1 MFTVLERSFDSKQSP
16 KSKLNFLE
24 ASQANSD
31 YFGQADFTPKVV
43 ATKVKSLLQSQKT
56 SYDALLLLD
65 CYLSTFPVGI
75 VQADALFWT
84 RSIIHLLAGK
94 RPRGA
99 QRAGWRLLCRLLPL
113 LSEQLNR
120 DAAGLMPVL
129 LERLLAH
136 LSSPTEREPDEG
148 ALRCLLVCMKEY
160 GRLMSSVQD
169 ALEKTLLR
177 LLVTWNSQLVQ
188 ELVCECVALLPCCR
202 RAGGGGNK
210 GVAASEAWSQ
220 QLGRLM
226 ATVHTALDSLF
237 QDLHI
242 DKGRPQADKA
252 VPLEVPS
259 SPEESHQASLLCWRR
274 TMSLMRTINL
284 MLVGSSMHQP
294 VLVPFEDV
302 LELVYRVLGA
312 HLPVKSSGATAQAN
326 LVAAILPSIQHEA
339 VQLLS
344 QLICS
349 CRQLLMPEAVN
360 IVGLIEEV
368 CLRTTQDLSNDT
380 RRLRQACYAALSLWL
395 QTIRS
400 RLGLSSLIEKLVP
413 HLLQDIEPVG
423 ATTVQLASS
432 RNGGTTPHKDR
443 NKVDDSFNLESC
455 AQLCENALKALQSLV
470 SAPGAIMKPETVQ
483 EIQCSVVTLLL
494 RLQQPGNPLPQPYR
508 SPRCRRSLYALLLSL
523 AASRNGPPPL
533 HCCAR
538 LFNVGL
544 KDTCYEVVELC
555 SQALSCLSLHP
566 QGSGPTGAWPPLRC
580 HRAAWVL
587 ADGACQTTS
596 PTLASV
602 GCQAQLQPPPS
613 SPRAPAVAVPQPIK
627 RKAAT
632 AMHFRAKRITT
643 LGPMYRTSNQ
653 ETEVLS
659 DEDGHEY
666 MDYEEDYE
674 DAELEKLQAV
684 EAMQMRHPPVNGQGF
699 HERHLGSAV
708 GPGTGGRSAGGATGP
723 ARLVSVAEDSS
734 EDEEGSE
741 EDYDEDEEEGDYGE
755 SAEEPCIE
763 AIELESDDVDGSGL
777 PLPESDG
784 APEEAALTVLE
795 ASHEED
801 QEEVGVESDAAFSIA
816 ADVAEASVTV
826 TPASSQPSIVV
837 EDGHVEEEE
846 VPPQPQPQPEPC
858 ETEEA
863 GAEVVQEPC
872 TVTAEPEAPKVEVEE
887 PVLVENH
894 AEEEKGD
901 DSKQEACEET
911 GLPPPSEPCI
921 EPTVTKPTSEEPNKI
936 AAEATEE
943 GPGVTEMLQDFV
955 DCGPD
960 E

>member
-75 VQADALFWT
+75 VQADALSWT

-113 LSEQLNR
+113 LSEQMNR

-136 LSSPTEREPDEG
+136 LSSPTEQEPDEG

-210 GVAASEAWSQ
+210 GAVASEAWSQ

-242 DKGRPQADKA
+242 DKGRPRTDKA

-274 TMSLMRTINL
+274 TMSLMRTISL

-326 LVAAILPSIQHEA
+326 VVAAILPSIQHEA

-349 CRQLLMPEAVN
+349 CKQLLMPEAVN

-400 RLGLSSLIEKLVP
+400 RLGLGSIVERLVP

-432 RNGGTTPHKDR
+432 RNGSTMPHKDR
-443 NKVDDSFNLESC
+443 IKVEDSFNLESC
-455 AQLCENALKALQSLV
+455 AQLCENALKALQSLI

-483 EIQCSVVTLLL
+483 EIQCSLVTLLV

-508 SPRCRRSLYALLLSL
+508 SPRCRRALYALLLSL

-544 KDTCYEVVELC
+544 KDSCYEVVELC

-566 QGSGPTGAWPPLRC
+566 QGSGPTGTWPPLRC

-587 ADGACQTTS
+587 SDGACQTTP

-613 SPRAPAVAVPQPIK
+613 SPRSHAVAVPQPIK
-627 RKAAT
+627 RKAAA
-632 AMHFRAKRITT
+632 AMHYRAKRITT
-643 LGPMYRTSNQ
+643 LGPTYRTSKQ

-674 DAELEKLQAV
+674 DAEMEKLQAA
-684 EAMQMRHPPVNGQGF
+684 EAMQMRNPPVNGQGF

-708 GPGTGGRSAGGATGP
+708 GPGMGGRSAGGFTGP
-723 ARLVSVAEDSS
+723 SRLVPVPEDSS
-734 EDEEGSE
+734 EDDEGSE

-777 PLPESDG
+777 PPPESDG
-784 APEEAALTVLE
+784 APEDAPVTVLE
-795 ASHEED
+795 TSHEED

-816 ADVAEASVTV
+816 ADVSEASVTV
-826 TPASSQPSIVV
+826 TPASSQPSIIV
-837 EDGHVEEEE
+837 EDGHVEEE
-846 VPPQPQPQPEPC
+846 VTPQPQPESC
-858 ETEEA
+858 ETKVA
-863 GAEVVQEPC
+863 GAEVVQKPC
-872 TVTAEPEAPKVEVEE
+872 AVPAEPEASKVEVEE

-894 AEEEKGD
+894 TEEEKD
-901 DSKQEACEET
+901 DSKQEACEEVV
-911 GLPPPSEPCI
+911 LPPPSEPCI
-921 EPTVTKPTSEEPNKI
+921 EPIVTKQVSEEPNKG
-936 AAEATEE
+936 AAEATE
-943 GPGVTEMLQDFV
+943 GPGVAEMLRDFV